1 MIINDDIG
9 LTTGEANIPAL
20 LTMAGVMISF
30 LIITYLLVI
39 V

>member
-1 MIINDDIG
+1 MINDDIG

-20 LTMAGVMISF
+20 LTMAGVMAVF
-30 LIITYLLVI
+30 LVVTYLMVI